1 MRIPTLTTFLRVR
14 HFLKAFDRLVAA
26 QESQAHSL
34 LRLANHVA
42 GVEVSEPSPE
52 DLQKLSGVSY
62 VRDAEQVKIQAFEDL
77 MFRRLGRGPT
87 EEEIVAFLDGTS
99 A

>member
-1 MRIPTLTTFLRVR
+1 MKLPGLTNFLRLR

-42 GVEVSEPSPE
+42 GIEVSEPSPE

-62 VRDAEQVKIQAFEDL
+62 VRDGEQRRIQDFEDQ
-77 MFRRLGRGPT
+77 MFRRLGRAPT
-87 EEEIVAFLDGTS
+87 EDEIIAFLDGTS

>member
-1 MRIPTLTTFLRVR
+1 MRIPALTQFLRIR
-14 HFLKAFDRLVAA
+14 HFLRSFDRLVVA
-26 QESQAHSL
+26 QEQQAHAL
-34 LRLANHVA
+34 TRLANHVA
-42 GVEVSEPSPE
+42 GIEVSEPSPE
-52 DLQKLSGVSY
+52 DLQRLSGVSY
-62 VRDAEQVKIQAFEDL
+62 VRDGEQVRIQAFEDQ